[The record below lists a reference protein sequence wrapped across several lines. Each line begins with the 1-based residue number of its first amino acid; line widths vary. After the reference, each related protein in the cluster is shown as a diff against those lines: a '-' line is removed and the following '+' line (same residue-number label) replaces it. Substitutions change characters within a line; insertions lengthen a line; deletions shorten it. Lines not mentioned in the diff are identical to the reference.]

1 VDRAQLGIPA
11 VLTVV
16 YLAKGDRAAFP
27 AIHRVEGGGLVN
39 EYRFHTIHL
48 WEHADRIRSGE
59 LRELAPLLVLCE
71 AKPTERTLREER
83 ALILG
88 VDAAQA
94 VRAELFAVAAMV
106 GTRYFPRLLLERLF
120 REEMQMLKEVSFI
133 EEWILEGEARAARSF
148 LLRQLR
154 KRFGELP
161 PEVVARVESADRSRC
176 EEMVERLL
184 DATSLDELG
193 LAGGG
198 GTNAAAAP

>member
-1 VDRAQLGIPA
+1 VDRVQLGIPA

-39 EYRFHTIHL
+39 EYR
-48 WEHADRIRSGE
+48 
-59 LRELAPLLVLCE
+59 
-71 AKPTERTLREER
+71 
-83 ALILG
+83 
-88 VDAAQA
+88 
-94 VRAELFAVAAMV
+94 
-106 GTRYFPRLLLERLF
+106 LERLF
-120 REEMQMLKEVSFI
+120 REEMQMLKEASFI
-133 EEWILEGEARAARSF
+133 EEWVREGIERGTQRAIQEGLQAGEARGARQL

-161 PEVVARVESADRSRC
+161 PEVVARVESADRSWC
-176 EEMVERLL
+176 EEMGERLL

-198 GTNAAAAP
+198 GTDTAAAP